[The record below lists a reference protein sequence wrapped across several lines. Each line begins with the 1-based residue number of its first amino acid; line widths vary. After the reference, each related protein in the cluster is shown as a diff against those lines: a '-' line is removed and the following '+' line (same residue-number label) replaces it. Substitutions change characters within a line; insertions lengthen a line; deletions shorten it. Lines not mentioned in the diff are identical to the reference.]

1 MNIGLIGCGNIS
13 DTYFESQN
21 IFNNLKIVA
30 CADIVQELADKKAN
44 QYNTKSL
51 SVENL
56 LNHKDIDIVLNLTIP
71 LERKLI
77 QKN

>member
-30 CADIVQELADKKAN
+30 CADIVQELADILIENNYDIIFIWEIKRYEKK
-44 QYNTKSL
+44 TS
-51 SVENL
+51 
-56 LNHKDIDIVLNLTIP
+56 
-71 LERKLI
+71 
-77 QKN
+77 